1 MIVSSRR
8 FTFEYFYFN
17 LGLAWLGLA
26 VAGAGIV
33 TCESLTRRVS
43 VGDY

>member
-1 MIVSSRR
+1 MIVSSRGL
-8 FTFEYFYFN
+8 TFEYFYFN
-17 LGLAWLGLA
+17 LGLVLVA
-26 VAGAGIV
+26 VAGIV

>member
-17 LGLAWLGLA
+17 LGL
-26 VAGAGIV
+26 VVVEVTGIV

>member
-17 LGLAWLGLA
+17 LGLVLVA
-26 VAGAGIV
+26 VAVAGIV